1 MEDAISPIS
10 GNVLLNDFDIDNGTV
25 LNVAEP
31 GELQGSYGTLGLAAD
46 GSYSYRLNNES
57 GVVQS
62 LGREAVVSER
72 FSYSATDGM
81 ESVSSI
87 LEITLA
93 GSNDAPILVAP
104 LADQQVRLNKD
115 FSWQLPAG
123 SFADPDQGDILD
135 FTATLADGSALPAW
149 LSFDAATQT
158 FSGLAPRKREAL
170 EVVVTATDRVSGNG
184 NTAGSLSASD
194 AILVTISHG
203 NQGVGNGEDTPPPGQ
218 NDNCND
224 GPGTA
229 PGMPGRRGGSHQN
242 YHPHRAGNGERQRFN
257 HGDEA
262 RFRLSNNSK
271 AGQEAQD
278 DDPWRQPKSE
288 PPYLN
293 ASHWDEK
300 REPEMARG
308 GASVDP
314 AVIFGRWLSMDL
326 AASKALAEKKTLSWL
341 DERLGADTTALAKES
356 AGLLGSTAIFGLDP
370 FSLQVGHGQELQVF
384 KGFGEGIRKVA

>member
-1 MEDAISPIS
+1 M
-10 GNVLLNDFDIDNGTV
+10 
-25 LNVAEP
+25 
-31 GELQGSYGTLGLAAD
+31 
-46 GSYSYRLNNES
+46 
-57 GVVQS
+57 QS

-93 GSNDAPILVAP
+93 GSNDAPVLVAP

-123 SFADPDQGDILD
+123 SFADPDQGDTLD

-158 FSGLAPRKREAL
+158 FSGLAPHTRDAL

-194 AILVTISHG
+194 VILVTISHG
-203 NQGVGNGEDTPPPGQ
+203 NQGAGNGKDTPPPGQ
-218 NDNCND
+218 NDNSND

-229 PGMPGRRGGSHQN
+229 PGKPGRRGGSHQN
-242 YHPHRAGNGERQRFN
+242 YHPHRAGYGERQRFN

-271 AGQEAQD
+271 AGQESQD
-278 DDPWRQPKSE
+278 DGPWRQSKSE
-288 PPYLN
+288 PQYLN

-300 REPEMARG
+300 REPEMAKG

-341 DERLGADTTALAKES
+341 DERLGADTTTLAKAS

-370 FSLQVGHGQELQVF
+370 FSLQVGHGQELQGF
-384 KGFGEGIRKVA
+384 KGLGEGIRKVA